1 MNLNNDV
8 NFDYNQVKRTKLERT
23 YILERAKKT
32 KKNQLEIY
40 LCHVPLEGLEKETP
54 NDGFQS

>member
-32 KKNQLEIY
+32 KNQLEIY
-40 LCHVPLEGLEKETP
+40 LCHIPFEGLEKETP